1 MFEEFKD
8 KRVLITGASKGLGWV
23 CAQYFEK
30 WGSRLIITG
39 RIPEKLKKLQGEFY
53 DPSRHLSVVAN
64 LINPEEIKRL
74 VNEGKEFL
82 GGIDIIIHA
91 LGGGYG
97 FKDPLLSWEQFTML
111 HH

>member
-30 WGSRLIITG
+30 WGSQLMITG
-39 RIPEKLKKLQGEFY
+39 RITEKLRELQGEFS
-53 DPSRHLSVVAN
+53 DPSRHLSVVAD

-74 VNEGKEFL
+74 VNEGKEFF

-91 LGGGYG
+91 LGGGY
-97 FKDPLLSWEQFTML
+97 
-111 HH
+111 